1 MTTEVHA
8 ECPKKCRFL
17 NCNVEHS
24 YLPEQANWE
33 AYIAEEVQELPH
45 GHLVPY
51 PIAVEPEGFVTTL
64 PGHRTFPDTKGSI
77 LGATMKV
84 IRRPKPDHAIIV
96 WMERSS
102 CVESFCRC

>member
-1 MTTEVHA
+1 MNELGICRVSEQHGLLSEV
-8 ECPKKCRFL
+8 PDPSR
-17 NCNVEHS
+17 
-24 YLPEQANWE
+24 LPEQANWE

-64 PGHRTFPDTKGSI
+64 PGHRNFPDTKGSI

-84 IRRPKPDHAIIV
+84 TCHPQPGHTVMLSVATV
-96 WMERSS
+96 
-102 CVESFCRC
+102 VARCK